1 MGDEKFENGTATY
14 EPGSDKGK
22 EEGKYENSTVP
33 YQPGKEEEKHG
44 GKEEDKYEGEV
55 EEKYENGTAPYE
67 PGSDEGKEE
76 GKKENK
82 GSVSLLWTASRRLSG
97 AKRRV
102 ADASLESAI
111 TMTLNNSH
119 GISTKMMSVTP
130 TKTASAS
137 QTPRIASARDINQIK
152 NV

>member
-1 MGDEKFENGTATY
+1 MGKYEGKEEKKYDGKDGEKNEGKEEDKYENGTAL
-14 EPGSDKGK
+14 
-22 EEGKYENSTVP
+22 
-33 YQPGKEEEKHG
+33 YQPGKEEEKKKSVPHLT
-44 GKEEDKYEGEV
+44 
-55 EEKYENGTAPYE
+55 NRAPM
-67 PGSDEGKEE
+67 
-76 GKKENK
+76 KKENK
-82 GSVSLLWTASRRLSG
+82 RSVSLLWTASRRLSG

-111 TMTLNNSH
+111 TMKLNNTH
-119 GISTKMMSVTP
+119 GISTKMMSAAP